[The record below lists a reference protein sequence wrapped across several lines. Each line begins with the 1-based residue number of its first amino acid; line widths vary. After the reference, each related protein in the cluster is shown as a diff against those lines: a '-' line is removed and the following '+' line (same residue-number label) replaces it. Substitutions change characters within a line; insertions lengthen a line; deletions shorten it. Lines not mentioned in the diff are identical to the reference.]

1 LEILKVGFKKVMRWA
16 WWGKVLAGNLED
28 MASESFEN
36 LSYEDRTFAPSAE
49 FVAKANAKADIY
61 DLAKKDRLAFW
72 ESQAS
77 NLHWDKKWDQV
88 VDWQLPF
95 AKWFIGGKINA
106 SYNCLDKHVLEGRGS
121 RVAFHFEGEPGDTR
135 TITYSQLL
143 IEVKKTANALIELG
157 IKQGDRVAIY
167 MPMIP
172 EAAIAML
179 ACARLG
185 AMHSV
190 VFGGFSADS
199 LLARIQDADASLVI
213 TADGGYRK
221 GAPFALKPAVDEAL
235 KGKTNVKNV
244 LVVKRTG
251 QPTEFASNRDIWWHE
266 IVDRQSDQ
274 HEAQF
279 FDSEQGLFILY
290 TSGTTAKPKGI
301 YHTTGGYLT
310 QASFTH
316 RMVFDLKPEADVYW
330 CTADIGWITGHSYVV
345 YGPLINGAT
354 QVMYEGTPDTPSK
367 SRMFEIIQKYKVTIL
382 YTAPTLIRT
391 WMKWGDEFPKSC
403 DLSSLR
409 VLGSVGEPI
418 NPEAWMWYREVIGG
432 NRCPIVDTWWQTETG
447 AIMISPLPGV
457 TETKPGSAMKPLPGI
472 AAEVVDDEAKAVGNG
487 RGGYLVL
494 TEPWPSMMR
503 GIWGEPERYKETYWS
518 RFTGLYFAG
527 DGAKLDKDGAIW
539 LLGRVDDVMNVSGH
553 RISTT
558 EVESA
563 LVSHEAVAEAAV
575 VGANDEM
582 TGQGIVAFVILRGGI
597 EAATGDALVK
607 ELRDHVAKE
616 IGPIAKPRQIMVV
629 AELPKTRS
637 GKIMRRLLRDVAENR
652 AVGDSTTLADPNVMK
667 LISEGLNSGKSED

>member
-1 LEILKVGFKKVMRWA
+1 MS
-16 WWGKVLAGNLED
+16 N
-28 MASESFEN
+28 ESLEN
-36 LSYEDRTFAPSAE
+36 LSHETRTFAPSKE
-49 FVAKANAKADIY
+49 FAAAANVKADIY
-61 DLAKKDRLAFW
+61 EIAQKDRLAFW
-72 ESQAS
+72 EDQARALTWNKPWS
-77 NLHWDKKWDQV
+77 KVLEWNS
-88 VDWQLPF
+88 PF
-95 AKWFIGGKINA
+95 AKWFIGGELNA
-106 SYNCLDKHVLEGRGS
+106 SVNCLDRHVAAGIGN

-135 TITYSQLL
+135 TITYAQLL
-143 IEVKKTANALIELG
+143 IEVKKAANALIELG
-157 IKQGDRVAIY
+157 VKSQDRVAIY

-179 ACARLG
+179 ACARIG

-190 VFGGFSADS
+190 VFGGFSAEA
-199 LLARIQDADASLVI
+199 LLSRIQDADATLVI
-213 TADGGYRK
+213 TADGGFRK
-221 GAPFALKPAVDEAL
+221 GAAFALKPAVDEAL
-235 KGKTNVKNV
+235 KGKHNVKSV

-251 QPTEFASNRDIWWHE
+251 QETAWNSARDIWWHE
-266 IVDRQSDQ
+266 IVDRQSDE
-274 HEAQF
+274 HVAES
-279 FDSEQGLFILY
+279 FDSEHPLFILY

-301 YHTTGGYLT
+301 FHTTGGYLT
-310 QASFTH
+310 QAAFTH
-316 RMVFDLKPEADVYW
+316 KAVFDLKPESDVYW

-354 QVMYEGTPDTPSK
+354 QVMYEGTPDTPHK
-367 SRMFEIIQKYKVTIL
+367 GRIFELVAKYGVTIL

-391 WMKWGDEFPKSC
+391 WMKWGDEFPKAHN
-403 DLSSLR
+403 LSSLR
-409 VLGSVGEPI
+409 LLGSVGEPI

-457 TETKPGSAMKPLPGI
+457 TATKPGSAMRPLPGI
-472 AAEVVDDEAKAVGNG
+472 SAKVVDDKAQEVGNG
-487 RGGYLVL
+487 HGGFLIL
-494 TEPWPSMMR
+494 DEPWPSMLR
-503 GIWGEPERYKETYWS
+503 GIWGEDERYKSTYWS
-518 RFTGLYFAG
+518 RFENKYFAG
-527 DGAKLDKDGAIW
+527 DGAKLDTDGAIW

-575 VGANDEM
+575 VGAADAM

-597 EAATGDALVK
+597 PNVGGD
-607 ELRDHVAKE
+607 ELIQQLRNHVAKE

-637 GKIMRRLLRDVAENR
+637 GKIMRRLLKDVAENR

-667 LISEGLNSGKSED
+667 LIKEGLSTGKDED